1 MKNNKVHQSFVRHTV
16 PSRLGR
22 TNRSFPILAFI
33 AIFAGCLLAG
43 TVGRAAPVNLL
54 KFPLTNAPGITV
66 IPSDTSLGGV
76 SVNLSTY
83 NGAGA
88 AKDLGGLAG
97 SGVNGVSTGAR
108 AMCLTNEDT
117 GNATQSANGNA
128 AANSAADLGDAT
140 LAFGSI
146 SNFVVTMWFNEPIV
160 YSDASGNT
168 LPRLFVLSS
177 SASPGANEDT
187 ANSIGVKFQLG
198 NQFELVINNATT
210 TTGNSYNAP
219 ANTATLGTTL
229 ASDLQANKWY
239 FVAWVYDG
247 TNIYQFTGSD
257 TAVATLR
264 NQFAAPG
271 LVVNL
276 SNPSTLLVGNRNWK
290 GSRGF
295 FGSMEDFRFYSGFS
309 TNNLNFV
316 ESIRKEIAPKV
327 PTITGI
333 YPDGAALLQATNTLV
348 FTASSPSGFNLTNIN
363 LKVNSVDVS
372 SSCTFV
378 TNGTG
383 STNVSASYTGL
394 PQQVLNTAVMTAIDG
409 IGLVGSTTVT
419 FDTFNPTNFIVKA
432 EEFDYNSGLFID
444 NPDYTA
450 TNGDANSY
458 FGLDSV
464 EGVDTHKGQTT
475 GDNQDTD
482 YRFDDGTGLKT
493 QTPLAAGELP
503 WPKFPTGLTDGAGN
517 PINNHMIG
525 NWSSAEWQ
533 NYTKTFPA
541 GNYNVYARLSTSSGS
556 TVTFDQVISGQG
568 TPRASQTLARLGQFI
583 LTGSGAFQWVP
594 LLKNGTL
601 AVVNLSGQNTVSATT
616 GGGANADFYMLVP
629 ANPNLPSISNVYPDG
644 QFLFEPTNK
653 LVFTVSSPAGINTA
667 NITLTLN
674 GTNFSASLVFSGGPN
689 TWNVSYTGLQ
699 NNQTYATVI
708 SVTDN
713 NAANANATL
722 NIDTWNPVLQVEA
735 EDFDFNP
742 AKSIVPNGTGFRYID
757 NPVPTAPLVAAAN
770 SYEGQVGDTF
780 IDEQGNDLNNGLS
793 PIQNAYAGATL
804 SNYRTNDPCATAPVT
819 DSARR
824 QFQGTGA
831 QDYNVGFLGA
841 GHWEQYTRTWPSGT
855 FNLYARVASG
865 ANLGTL
871 YSSWS
876 QVVAGWGTTNQ
887 TARHIGSFAIPSTGG
902 YSSYF
907 YTPLIDRF
915 GNYAQMTLGGTNT
928 FRDTHLVFNQTET
941 LNAAVYG
948 LNINFYMLVNART
961 DQARIDSVYPDG
973 GTQQQQTNTLSFVAS
988 SPTYGINTTN
998 IQVTLNGVNISSN
1011 LVFSG
1016 SSASWNVSYPGLQP
1030 NTSYTAV
1037 ITVTDNNNQTH
1048 TTTVNLD
1055 TFNPNNF
1062 TWEAED
1068 YDFDPTR
1075 SPIPSGS
1082 GLRYIDNP
1090 ALTSVPASNSYVGQ
1104 QGDGGQL
1111 IAPIDY
1117 AAIFGNTVLGTHT
1130 YRPLDFISA
1139 EVTGDTLRP
1148 KYYNAILTNDNPSI
1162 ADYDVNYWATNGWIN
1177 YTRTFPIGNFY
1188 LVARLSAGNGA
1199 FNLQCTQV
1207 TNGAGTATQMT
1218 NYLGSFKGSGASFA
1232 TWQDVYLT
1240 DAATNKIILPF
1251 GGVETLQFIG
1261 DYNEDVNYFELVP
1274 LAQSVSLTASLSGTN
1289 IVLSFPTQAGSTYT
1303 VYYKNNLTDPTWT
1316 QLGDPVSGNG
1326 SIMSVLDG
1334 ISESHRFYRLTI
1346 E

>member
-1 MKNNKVHQSFVRHTV
+1 
-16 PSRLGR
+16 
-22 TNRSFPILAFI
+22 
-33 AIFAGCLLAG
+33 
-43 TVGRAAPVNLL
+43 VGRAAPVNLL

-97 SGVNGVSTGAR
+97 SGVNGASTGDR
-108 AMCLTNEDT
+108 AMCLTNGDT
-117 GNATQSANGNA
+117 GNTTQSANANA

-140 LAFGSI
+140 LAFGTI
-146 SNFVVTMWFNEPIV
+146 TNFVITMWINEPIV

-198 NQFELVINNATT
+198 NQFELVINAATT

-219 ANTATLGTTL
+219 ANTATMGAPET
-229 ASDLQANKWY
+229 DLLPNRWY

-247 TNIYQFTGSD
+247 TNISHFTGSD
-257 TAVATLR
+257 SAVATL
-264 NQFAAPG
+264 QYQEAAAG
-271 LVVNL
+271 LSVNL
-276 SNPSTLLVGNRNWK
+276 GNPSTLLVGNRNWK
-290 GSRGF
+290 GTRGY
-295 FGSMEDFRFYSGFS
+295 FGSIEDFRFYTGTS

-316 ESIRKEIAPKV
+316 ESIRKEIAPKL

-333 YPDGAALLQATNTLV
+333 YPDGASLLQNTNKLV
-348 FTASSPSGFNLTNIN
+348 FTAQSSSGLNLTNISLVLN
-363 LKVNSVDVS
+363 NVNKSAS
-372 SSCTFV
+372 LQFV
-378 TNGTG
+378 TNGTPG
-383 STNVSASYTGL
+383 TATNVSASYTGL
-394 PQQVLNTAVMTAIDG
+394 LPQTLYTAVISAADP
-409 IGLVGSTTVT
+409 LVGGSVTVN

-432 EEFDYNSGLFID
+432 EEFDFNSGQFID
-444 NPDYTA
+444 NPVYTNA
-450 TNGDANSY
+450 ADPNSY

-464 EGVDTHKGQTT
+464 EGVDTHKGQST
-475 GDNQDTD
+475 GDNQATD

-493 QTPLAAGELP
+493 QTPLAVGELP
-503 WPKFPTGLTDGAGN
+503 SPTRFGGN
-517 PINNHMIG
+517 IVPNHMIG

-541 GNYNVYARLSTSSGS
+541 GNYNVYARLTTSSGS

-601 AVVNLSGQNTVSATT
+601 AVVNLSGQNTVSTTT

-629 ANPNLPSISNVYPDG
+629 ANPNLPTISNVYPDG

-653 LVFTVSSPAGINTA
+653 LVFTVSSSAGINTA

-674 GTNFSASLVFSGGPN
+674 GTNFSAGLVFSGGPN

-708 SVTDN
+708 SVTDS
-713 NAANANATL
+713 NAASANATL

-742 AKSIVPNGTGFRYID
+742 AKSIVPDLTGFRYID
-757 NPVPTAPLVAAAN
+757 NPVPTPLLVAAAN

-780 IDEQGNDLNNGLS
+780 LDEQGNNLNNGLS
-793 PIQNAYAGATL
+793 PIQNAYAGATM
-804 SNYRTNDPCATAPVT
+804 SNYRTNDPCATAPIT
-819 DSARR
+819 DTARR

-831 QDYNVGFLGA
+831 LDYNVGFLGA

-855 FNLYARVASG
+855 YNLYARVASG

-876 QVVAGWGTTNQ
+876 QVITGWGTTNQ
-887 TARHIGSFAIPSTGG
+887 TTRHIGSFAIPSTGG

-907 YTPLIDRF
+907 YTPLIDAF
-915 GNYAQMTLGGTNT
+915 GNYAQLTGGTNT

-941 LNAAVYG
+941 ANAAAYG
-948 LNINFYMLVNART
+948 LNINFYMLLNART
-961 DQARIDSVYPDG
+961 DLARIDNVYPDG
-973 GTQQQQTNTLSFVAS
+973 SVAMQITNTLSFVAS

-998 IQVTLNGVNISSN
+998 IHVTLNGVNISSN

-1016 SSASWNVSYPGLQP
+1016 SSGSWNVSYPGLQP
-1030 NTSYTAV
+1030 GSTYTAA
-1037 ITVTDNNNQTH
+1037 ITVTDNNNQSH
-1048 TTTVNLD
+1048 TTTVNFD

-1068 YDFDPTR
+1068 FDFNPDQ
-1075 SPIPSGS
+1075 SPFPDGT
-1082 GLRYIDNP
+1082 GNRYIDNP
-1090 ALTSVPASNSYVGQ
+1090 APTHSAATNSYFDQ
-1104 QGDGGQL
+1104 KSAL
-1111 IAPIDY
+1111 AIDV
-1117 AAIFGNTVLGTHT
+1117 AAIFGDITTGTYL
-1130 YRPLDFISA
+1130 YRPRDFVA
-1139 EVTGDTLRP
+1139 TEVTSDGLRP
-1148 KYYNAILTNDNPSI
+1148 KYVAARQLDPTIV
-1162 ADYDVNYWATNGWIN
+1162 DYDVYIWTNSGFIN
-1177 YTRTFPIGNFY
+1177 YTRTYPAGNFH
-1188 LVARLSAGNGA
+1188 VFARVSGGNGA
-1199 FNLQCTQV
+1199 FQIQCGQV
-1207 TNGAGTATQMT
+1207 TNGWGTTAQS
-1218 NYLGSFKGSGASFA
+1218 NQYLGTFSGTGANFN
-1232 TWQDVYLT
+1232 TWQYVPLVNT
-1240 DAATNKIILPF
+1240 NNGLAAFSLGGTN
-1251 GGVETLQFIG
+1251 TLQMAG
-1261 DYNEDVNYFELVP
+1261 DGQEHVNYFLLEEPNPVTLK
-1274 LAQSVSLTASLSGTN
+1274 ASISGTN
-1289 IVLSFPTQAGSTYT
+1289 IVLSFPTQTAINYLVS
-1303 VYYKNNLTDPTWT
+1303 YKNNLTDPSWT
-1316 QLGDPVSGNG
+1316 TLGGSVAGNG
-1326 SIMSVLDG
+1326 MIQTMSDG
-1334 ISESHRFYRLTI
+1334 ISQSHRFYRLTI
-1346 E
+1346 Q